1 MDVEI
6 LSRLRIR
13 EVTSVN
19 SIYSAKNAGAVRR
32 SRERWAI
39 ILKYEGES
47 VYYTESGEYVSNAN
61 NIFILPKG
69 SNYRWQC
76 VNAGYYSVIE
86 FECELECSDIFHFPV
101 RDSVPFLK
109 IFKELEYKRNLGVP
123 FYDIECLKGAYALI
137 LKLVNSRPQAYLPT
151 RRAEKIQPALDYMA
165 KNYCLEMSNDTLA
178 SLCGISTVY
187 FRKLFF
193 EICGNSPMKY
203 VHSLRMEKAKG
214 MLKTEHAKISDIAI
228 TVGYPDVFTFS
239 KNFRKH
245 VGMSPRAYST
255 MGKEGKFD

>member
-109 IFKELEYKRNLGVP
+109 IFKELEYKRNLRGP
-123 FYDIECLKGAYALI
+123 MFETESIRDTYSIILAL
-137 LKLVNSRPQAYLPT
+137 VQYNT
-151 RRAEKIQPALDYMA
+151 E
-165 KNYCLEMSNDTLA
+165 
-178 SLCGISTVY
+178 
-187 FRKLFF
+187 
-193 EICGNSPMKY
+193 KY
-203 VHSLRMEKAKG
+203 VPNSKRDKIRPAIEYISQNILRCIPHSNTAHRTRCVERNLSTYVEIDKRLQRIPRVYHSG
-214 MLKTEHAKISDIAI
+214 TIL
-228 TVGYPDVFTFS
+228 VG
-239 KNFRKH
+239 NFYLIMR
-245 VGMSPRAYST
+245 
-255 MGKEGKFD
+255 